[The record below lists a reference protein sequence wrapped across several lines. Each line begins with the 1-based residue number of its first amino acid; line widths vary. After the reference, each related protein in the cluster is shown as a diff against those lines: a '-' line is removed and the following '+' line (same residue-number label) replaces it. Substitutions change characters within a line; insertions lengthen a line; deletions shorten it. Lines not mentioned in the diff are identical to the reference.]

1 MILSKTLSKIIF
13 QGTQYE
19 ERRKGIRGGQL
30 GFYQNRKKMLE
41 NEWKSQKWFCQED
54 GGESR
59 WRLVMFSLFTV
70 IY

>member
-41 NEWKSQKWFCQED
+41 NE
-54 GGESR
+54 
-59 WRLVMFSLFTV
+59 
-70 IY
+70 